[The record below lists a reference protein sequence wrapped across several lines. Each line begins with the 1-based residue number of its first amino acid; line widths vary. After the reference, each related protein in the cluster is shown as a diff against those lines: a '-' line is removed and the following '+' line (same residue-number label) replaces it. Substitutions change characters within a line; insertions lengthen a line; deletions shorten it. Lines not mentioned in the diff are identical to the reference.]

1 MTDTGIAISLF
12 KTKNRYIERFP
23 LNIDYVEL
31 IDRKYF
37 KGWVAGSWTKN
48 NDVVSVDLTR
58 LRINLAW
65 LLGNSWGLREQ
76 CKLLAGSL
84 RPFM

>member
-1 MTDTGIAISLF
+1 MPYIRQVARISANNNRDFMVPVYMTDTEIAISLF

-58 LRINLAW
+58 LRINLA
-65 LLGNSWGLREQ
+65 
-76 CKLLAGSL
+76 
-84 RPFM
+84 

>member
-1 MTDTGIAISLF
+1 MPYIRQVARISANNNRDFMVPVYMTDTEIAISLF

-31 IDRKYF
+31 IDRKYL

-58 LRINLAW
+58 LRINLT
-65 LLGNSWGLREQ
+65 
-76 CKLLAGSL
+76 
-84 RPFM
+84 

>member
-1 MTDTGIAISLF
+1 MPYIRQVARISTNNNRDFMVPVYMTDTGIAISLF

-31 IDRKYF
+31 IDRKYL

-58 LRINLAW
+58 LRINLT
-65 LLGNSWGLREQ
+65 
-76 CKLLAGSL
+76 
-84 RPFM
+84 